1 VEEEKAVL
9 RLIRDARRARAAPDP
24 QL

>member
-9 RLIRDARRARAAPDP
+9 QLIRDARRARAASDP